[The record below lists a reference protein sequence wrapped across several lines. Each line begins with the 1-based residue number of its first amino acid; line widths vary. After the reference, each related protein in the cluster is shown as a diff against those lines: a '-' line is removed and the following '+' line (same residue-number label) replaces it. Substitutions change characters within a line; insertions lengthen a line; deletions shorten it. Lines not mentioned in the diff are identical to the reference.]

1 MEERKKLASEIWKS
15 VNKPNL
21 DSYIYPSKEYA
32 DLIIKKGNG
41 HLVSSL
47 QVPLSWLTSPK

>member
-21 DSYIYPSKEYA
+21 DKYIYPSKKYA
-32 DLIIKKGNG
+32 DLIIKKGND